1 MKRVYLAGPI
11 SGTTDYVERFAE
23 AKRQIENLGNG
34 LEVVNPVEDA
44 PLNASYREYINLG
57 LAKLMTCD
65 FICMLRGYEDS
76 KGARA
81 ELAYARAVDM
91 PVISMTGPI
100 RDEYKLGE
108 WIPVSET
115 LPEESGRYL
124 VFTRWDGIECVFFH
138 DLTSDWLQYDID
150 EIHSDEVLAW
160 MPLPKPYK
168 GGE

>member
-23 AKRQIENLGNG
+23 AKKVVEQLNKD

-100 RDEYKLGE
+100 RDEYKRGE

-124 VFTRWDGIECVFFH
+124 VFTRWDGIDCSYFH
-138 DLTSDWLQYDID
+138 DLTGGWLKYERS
-150 EIHSDEVLAW
+150 EILAW